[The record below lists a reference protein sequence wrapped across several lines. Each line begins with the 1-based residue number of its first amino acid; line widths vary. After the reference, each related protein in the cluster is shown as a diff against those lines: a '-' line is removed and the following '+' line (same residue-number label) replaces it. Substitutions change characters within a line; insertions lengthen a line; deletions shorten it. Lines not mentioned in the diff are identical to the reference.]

1 MYFIQHIESITHQD
15 SFQKENIWNELKP
28 LAPQNALISP
38 DYKNYIPVA
47 ALRRLSTILRMG
59 ITASKACQEKVPNE
73 FDAISVG
80 TALGCL
86 TDTEKF
92 LVTIN
97 TVSGDVLSPTAFIQS
112 THNTIS
118 GQISLDLKNHAYNMT
133 HTQNALS
140 FEVALKDGLLCIDEG
155 KNSVL
160 AGAADEAIPFLERLR
175 GSLVL
180 SSLPFTSGATFAVL
194 SGEKGNS
201 IAFVQACE
209 VYFSAK
215 SQETLVTLINEFLDA
230 NNCSSGDIDLILE
243 AGSDFR
249 YLAKNH
255 ISFTDYTGFYQSASA
270 FALHM
275 ANDWLIGNVDDK
287 RILIVNNL
295 ESNKLGLT
303 LVCRNEVEA

>member
-15 SFQKENIWNELKP
+15 SFQKDNIWNDLKP
-28 LAPQNALISP
+28 LTGENELISP

-59 ITASKACQEKVPNE
+59 ITASKACQEKVANE
-73 FDAISVG
+73 FDSISVG

-97 TVSGDVLSPTAFIQS
+97 TVSGDILSPTAFIQS

-160 AGAADEAIPFLERLR
+160 VGAADEAIPFLERLR
-175 GSLVL
+175 GSLIETEH
-180 SSLPFTSGATFAVL
+180 PFTSGATFLVL

-201 IAFVQACE
+201 IACIQACE
-209 VYFSAK
+209 VYF
-215 SQETLVTLINEFLDA
+215 TNENKATQVEQFLAA
-230 NNCSSGDIDLILE
+230 NNCSFQDLDLILE
-243 AGSDFR
+243 AGSDFKSQ
-249 YLAKNH
+249 AKKH
-255 ISFTDYTGFYQSASA
+255 YSFLKYSGFYQSASA
-270 FALHM
+270 FAVHM
-275 ANDWLIGNVDDK
+275 ANDWLIKNGDDK
-287 RILIVNNL
+287 TILIVNNL

-303 LVCRNEVEA
+303 LIHRNDVEA

>member
-15 SFQKENIWNELKP
+15 SFQKENIWSELKP
-28 LAPQNALISP
+28 LTADSELISP

-59 ITASKACQEKVPNE
+59 ITASKACQEKVSDE

-97 TVSGDVLSPTAFIQS
+97 SVSGDILSPTAFIQS

-140 FEVALKDGLLCIDEG
+140 FEVALKDGLLCMDEG
-155 KNSVL
+155 KKSVL
-160 AGAADEAIPFLERLR
+160 VGAADEAIPFLERLR
-175 GSLVL
+175 GNLIKTTH
-180 SSLPFTSGATFAVL
+180 PFTSGATFLVL
-194 SGEKGNS
+194 SDEKGNG
-201 IAFVQACE
+201 IAHIRACE
-209 VYFSAK
+209 VSFSSEDTETQIARFLSSNK
-215 SQETLVTLINEFLDA
+215 SAFQDL
-230 NNCSSGDIDLILE
+230 DLILE
-243 AGSDFR
+243 GDSVFESR
-249 YLAKNH
+249 VKKH
-255 ISFTDYTGFYQSASA
+255 ISFQDYSGYYQSASA

-275 ANDWLIGNVDDK
+275 ANDWLIENKEAHSV
-287 RILIVNNL
+287 LIVNNL

-303 LVCRNEVEA
+303 LICRNEVEA